1 MSIAD
6 IIRNQFQGVNVEIN
20 TLGGFTFTGTVS
32 DGSEEDDLVV
42 LNNAGVL
49 TTIQGEDIVA
59 FRPL

>member
-6 IIRNQFQGVNVEIN
+6 IIRNQFQGVDVEIN

-32 DGSEEDDLVV
+32 DGSDDLVV
-42 LNNAGVL
+42 LNNGGVL

>member
-1 MSIAD
+1 MTIAD
-6 IIRNQFQGVNVEIN
+6 IIRNQFQGVDVEIN
-20 TLGGFTFTGTVS
+20 TLGGFTFTGAVS
-32 DGSEEDDLVV
+32 DGSDDLVV